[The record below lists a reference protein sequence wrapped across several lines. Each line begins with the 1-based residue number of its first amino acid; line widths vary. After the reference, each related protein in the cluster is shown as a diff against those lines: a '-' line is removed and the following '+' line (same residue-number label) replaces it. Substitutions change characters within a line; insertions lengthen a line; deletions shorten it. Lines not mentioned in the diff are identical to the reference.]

1 MKKYKICWLKEGIGC
16 FMATFIFVLPFLF
29 MLFNS
34 LKSRP
39 EANRLSFSLP
49 TELHFQNYIE
59 VFTNNNYQIVMAFK
73 NSAILT
79 LGAVTLLIFFC
90 SMAGYVIQRRR
101 SGMTKIANLMVMI
114 GLMLPP
120 SILPTIWLL
129 KIFHIYKTMFAMI
142 LIETSL
148 LIPFTIMLYRGFVGI
163 IPVELEE
170 AAYID
175 GCSSWKVFF
184 RIIFPLLKPVTA
196 TVIILNAVTV
206 FNDFTNPLYFLP
218 GYENSTVQLTLFNYK
233 GTFQS
238 SYNLLF
244 ADIIIIIVPML
255 ILFLIFNR
263 RIVEGM
269 VAGSV
274 KG

>member
-1 MKKYKICWLKEGIGC
+1 MNKRVKQWGKEIIGC
-16 FMATFIFVLPFLF
+16 LAASFIFVIPFLF
-29 MLFNS
+29 MLLNS
-34 LKSRP
+34 LKSRK
-39 EANRLSFSLP
+39 EANSLSFSWP
-49 TELHFQNYIE
+49 SEFHFENYLE
-59 VFTNNNYQIVMAFK
+59 VIKDNNYQIIMAFK

-79 LGAVTLLIFFC
+79 VGSVVLLILLC
-90 SMAGYVIQRRR
+90 SMAGYVIQRRKSR
-101 SGMTKIANLMVMI
+101 LTRAANIMVMV

-129 KIFHIYKTMFAMI
+129 KSMHIYKTMPAMI
-142 LIETSL
+142 LIETAL
-148 LIPFTIMLYRGFVGI
+148 LIPFTIMLYRGFVGT

-170 AAYID
+170 AAYMD
-175 GCSSWKVFF
+175 GCSPIKVFGK
-184 RIIFPLLKPVTA
+184 IIFPLLKPVTA

-218 GYENSTVQLTLFNYK
+218 GYDNSTVQLTLFNYK
-233 GTFQS
+233 GTFQN

-244 ADIIIIIVPML
+244 ADIIIIVLPML
-255 ILFLIFNR
+255 LLFLIFNK

>member
-1 MKKYKICWLKEGIGC
+1 MSKKLRKILKEVIGC
-16 FMATFIFVLPFLF
+16 AAASLIFVVPFLF
-29 MLFNS
+29 MLLNS
-34 LKSRP
+34 LKSRQ
-39 EANRLSFSLP
+39 EANKLEFSLP
-49 TELHFQNYIE
+49 TELHFENYIE
-59 VFTNNNYQIVMAFK
+59 VLQNNNYQIVMAFK
-73 NSAILT
+73 NSAVLT
-79 LGAVTLLIFFC
+79 AGSVVLLVLLC
-90 SMAGYVIQRRR
+90 SMAGYVIQRRTSR
-101 SGMTKIANLMVMI
+101 LTGAANILFMI

-120 SILPTIWLL
+120 AVLPTIWLL
-129 KIFHIYKTMFAMI
+129 KFFKIYKTMSAMI
-142 LIETSL
+142 LIETAL
-148 LIPFTIMLYRGFVGI
+148 LIPFTVMLYRGFI
-163 IPVELEE
+163 STIPVELEE

-175 GCSSWKVFF
+175 GCSPAKVFTK
-184 RIIFPLLKPVTA
+184 IIFPLLKPVTA
-196 TVIILNAVTV
+196 TVIILNAVSV

-244 ADIIIIIVPML
+244 ADMIIIVVPML

>member
-1 MKKYKICWLKEGIGC
+1 MKKRIYSWSKEIIGC
-16 FMATFIFVLPFLF
+16 LISSFIFVIPFLF
-29 MLFNS
+29 MLLNS
-34 LKSRP
+34 LKSRK
-39 EANRLSFSLP
+39 EASALSFSLP
-49 TELHFQNYIE
+49 SELHFENYVE
-59 VFTNNNYQIVMAFK
+59 VLKNNNYQILMAFK

-79 LGAVTLLIFFC
+79 VGSVILLIVLC
-90 SMAGYVIQRRR
+90 SMAGYVIQRRSSR
-101 SGMTKIANLMVMI
+101 LTRAANIMVMI

-129 KIFHIYKTMFAMI
+129 KSMHIYKTMSAMI
-142 LIETSL
+142 LIEAAL
-148 LIPFTIMLYRGFVGI
+148 LIPFTIMLYRGFVGT

-170 AAYID
+170 AAYMD
-175 GCSSWKVFF
+175 GCSPAKVFLK
-184 RIIFPLLKPVTA
+184 IIFPLLKPVTA

-233 GTFQS
+233 GTFQN
-238 SYNLLF
+238 SYNLMF
-244 ADIIIIIVPML
+244 ADIIIIVIPML
-255 ILFLIFNR
+255 ILFLIFNK
-263 RIVEGM
+263 RIVDGM

>member
-1 MKKYKICWLKEGIGC
+1 
-16 FMATFIFVLPFLF
+16 
-29 MLFNS
+29 MLLNS
-34 LKSRP
+34 LKSRK
-39 EANRLSFSLP
+39 EASALSFSLP
-49 TELHFQNYIE
+49 SELHFENYVE
-59 VFTNNNYQIVMAFK
+59 VLKNNNYQILMAFK

-79 LGAVTLLIFFC
+79 VGSVILLIVLC
-90 SMAGYVIQRRR
+90 SMAGYVIQRRSSCLTR
-101 SGMTKIANLMVMI
+101 AANIMVMI

-129 KIFHIYKTMFAMI
+129 KSMHIYKTMSAMI
-142 LIETSL
+142 LIEAAL
-148 LIPFTIMLYRGFVGI
+148 LIPFTIMLYRGFVGT

-170 AAYID
+170 AAYMD
-175 GCSSWKVFF
+175 GCSPAKVFLK
-184 RIIFPLLKPVTA
+184 IIFPLLKPVTA

-233 GTFQS
+233 GTFQN
-238 SYNLLF
+238 SYNLMF
-244 ADIIIIIVPML
+244 ADIIIIVIPML
-255 ILFLIFNR
+255 ILFLIFNK
-263 RIVEGM
+263 RIVDGM